1 MKKSSTIRKISLE
14 KTKVVLLKAPY
25 EKTVSGRLGTFK
37 GPQAISKMLSYQVEE
52 WDCLLKRNTG
62 REVEIIE
69 KDVSVSKLKPEE
81 AIAKVKQNTFFILS
95 RGKFPVILGGEHS
108 VSLGAVLAAREI
120 FGNLTVV
127 QIDAHA
133 DLRDDNSDYEEK
145 RGKISKYSHGCVM
158 RRIYEA
164 GCGIVQVGIRSMS
177 PEEYNF
183 IIEHKLEKNIF
194 YAPIKKS
201 FKEIISRCLTDKV
214 YLTIDVDGF
223 DPSVMPA
230 TGTPEPGGIS
240 WEWGLQ
246 FFEKL
251 FSQKEIV
258 GFDIVEVAPR
268 KGDSRTEFAAAKL
281 LYHLIGLKYFGR
293 HRIRREEN

>member
-1 MKKSSTIRKISLE
+1 MKKSSIIRKISLE
-14 KTKVVLLKAPY
+14 EAKVVLLKVPY
-25 EKTVSGRLGTFK
+25 EETVSGSLGASK

-52 WDCLLKRNTG
+52 WDCVLRRDVEK
-62 REVEIIE
+62 EVEIVE
-69 KDVSVSKLKPEE
+69 KNIPVSKLKPEE
-81 AIAKVKQNTFFILS
+81 VVKKVKQNTLSILNK
-95 RGKFPVILGGEHS
+95 GKFPVTLGGEHS
-108 VSLGAVLAAREI
+108 VSLGAVLAAKEI

-133 DLRDDNSDYEEK
+133 DLRDDNGDYEKKET
-145 RGKISKYSHGCVM
+145 RISKYSHGCVM
-158 RRIYEA
+158 RRIYER

-177 PEEYNF
+177 PKEYNF
-183 IIEHKLEKNIF
+183 IVENKLERNIF

-201 FKEIISRCLTDKV
+201 FSEIISRCLTEKV

-251 FSQKEIV
+251 FSQREIV

-268 KGDSRTEFAAAKL
+268 KDDSRTEFAAAKL
-281 LYHLIGLKYFGR
+281 LYHLVGLKYQ
-293 HRIRREEN
+293 H